1 MHDEE
6 LYHWGIKGQKWG
18 VRRFQNKDGSLT
30 PEGKKRYDDESGA
43 PKDKSKTTNTETPK
57 KKSGHRLYLEKAY
70 REKGMSKEEAVAAA
84 EKRIKVEKAVA
95 ITAGITLAGCA
106 AYYAKNK
113 WVADHCDQ
121 VLKKGTTFH
130 NLHNEASERPG
141 EHLYVNYRQ
150 NDKNYFRGHF
160 SLGKLNKAGH
170 VYDHTIQA
178 KEDVKIPSLKTR
190 KETFKQ
196 LFDNDPEFR
205 ETFKRHSGVIGPAT
219 SNQTYNRMWRLMGD
233 KNDPK
238 FNEAKRKYFDTLQKK
253 GYTAIVD
260 EWDSNPK
267 VFRSDA
273 PLILLNTS
281 HKSLGD
287 MKINELT
294 AKEILVSQANSRHYQ
309 SGRTALTTF
318 GLPHANRFKE
328 STKHL
333 ERYAKRDT
341 KNAKYIDKALS
352 KMGDLTTEEMNR
364 LALGKKGAV
373 LSDAGRY
380 MSANN
385 KLKVETAMKIAK
397 GKEAVADT
405 AYLAGLTIVPYT
417 AVVRGAENVAVEN
430 YVKKHPKT
438 KLSNAEIRRRYRNGQ
453 L

>member
-6 LYHWGIKGQKWG
+6 LYHFGIKGQKWG

-30 PEGKKRYDDESGA
+30 PAGKKRYDDDGSGA
-43 PKDKSKTTNTETPK
+43 SKEKSKMENTPK

-84 EKRIKVEKAVA
+84 EKRIKVEKALA
-95 ITAGITLAGCA
+95 ITAGVTLAGCA

-160 SLGKLNKAGH
+160 SLGKLKRTGH

-196 LFDNDPEFR
+196 LFDNDPDFR
-205 ETFKRHSGVIGPAT
+205 ETFRRHSNTLVDGD
-219 SNQTYNRMWRLMGD
+219 SNTVYRRMWQKMGD
-233 KNDPK
+233 KDDPK
-238 FNEAKRKYFDTLQKK
+238 FNEAKRKYYDALQKK

-260 EWDSNPK
+260 EWGTNPR

-281 HKSLGD
+281 HKSLGE
-287 MKINELT
+287 MKIKELT
-294 AKEILVSQANSRHYQ
+294 AKEILISQANSRHYE

-318 GLPHANRFKE
+318 SLPHANNFKE

-333 ERYAKRDT
+333 ERYAKRNA
-341 KNAKYIDKALS
+341 KNTKYIDKALS
-352 KMGDLTTEEMNR
+352 EMGNMTTEQMNN
-364 LALGKKGAV
+364 LALGKKGAI

-380 MSANN
+380 MSVNK
-385 KLKVETAMKIAK
+385 KLKAETAMKIAK